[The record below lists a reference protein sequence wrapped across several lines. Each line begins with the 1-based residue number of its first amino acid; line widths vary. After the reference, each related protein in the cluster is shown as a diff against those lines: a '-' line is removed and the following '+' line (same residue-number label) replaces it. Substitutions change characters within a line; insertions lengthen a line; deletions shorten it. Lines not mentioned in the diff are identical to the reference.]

1 MGGARGGPGGGP
13 GGGGGG
19 LSGLTGLQLRVVSS
33 LGMGAVGALAL
44 CNAWTFAVGL
54 AGLSYLCAVEYL
66 EMHKAVKGLK
76 KSPALIRESLKLTCV
91 GVILGTQAGI
101 RTGLFEVGSFVLLS
115 MLLLK
120 KAYARKKKKR
130 RVRLSQIA
138 GTIFG
143 LFYCGYL
150 PSFWVRVR
158 QLDSPL
164 FGFTEWGPLGRLL
177 VAEGVEPQLGMMAT
191 ILPTLCIIAADSG
204 AYFVG
209 KALGRTKLI
218 SISPNKTVEGAG
230 GGLLSS
236 VGICLL
242 FAFLIGWPQLPV
254 AAALGGIVFV
264 ASLFGDLIESSMKRD
279 AGLKDASGA
288 IPGHGGVLDR
298 FDSYMFTGVLVYCFW
313 YWYLWST
320 GQPISAPLLR

>member
-1 MGGARGGPGGGP
+1 
-13 GGGGGG
+13 
-19 LSGLTGLQLRVVSS
+19 
-33 LGMGAVGALAL
+33 
-44 CNAWTFAVGL
+44 
-54 AGLSYLCAVEYL
+54 
-66 EMHKAVKGLK
+66 
-76 KSPALIRESLKLTCV
+76 
-91 GVILGTQAGI
+91 
-101 RTGLFEVGSFVLLS
+101 
-115 MLLLK
+115 
-120 KAYARKKKKR
+120 
-130 RVRLSQIA
+130 
-138 GTIFG
+138 
-143 LFYCGYL
+143 
-150 PSFWVRVR
+150 
-158 QLDSPL
+158 
-164 FGFTEWGPLGRLL
+164 
-177 VAEGVEPQLGMMAT
+177 MMAT
-191 ILPTLCIIAADSG
+191 ILPTLCIVAADSG